1 MEVPIIGSDSLKWIE
16 IPAPAADICTTTTC
30 VIPLTHDIDSS
41 LAIGNPSSCI
51 HLIRGI
57 YIYFKFVYFHY
68 ILFICY
74 GSCNKRNHNDI
85 SHHLELFVLSITKD
99 FPKLDIESL
108 FQMSYLYK

>member
-16 IPAPAADICTTTTC
+16 IPAPAADISTTTTC

-41 LAIGNPSSCI
+41 LVIGNPSSCI
-51 HLIRGI
+51 HLI
-57 YIYFKFVYFHY
+57 
-68 ILFICY
+68 
-74 GSCNKRNHNDI
+74 RNHNDI